1 MMILMGTTFGFLVG
15 LSFVIKKDNY
25 TIDELQFY
33 PFLFGVIGYLIGML
47 YCSVFWI
54 FLDIIRYLQSEV
66 CFH

>member
-47 YCSVFWI
+47 YCSVF
-54 FLDIIRYLQSEV
+54 
-66 CFH
+66 